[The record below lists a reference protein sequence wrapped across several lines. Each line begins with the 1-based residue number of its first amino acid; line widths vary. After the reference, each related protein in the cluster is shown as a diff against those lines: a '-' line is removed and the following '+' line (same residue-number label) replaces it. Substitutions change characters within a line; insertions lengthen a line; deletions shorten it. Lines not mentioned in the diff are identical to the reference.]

1 MAADNFLWFPEAA
14 KGGNLS
20 DAAVKPQGETS
31 DNWFKPLG
39 GLECLS
45 VGFGVSQA
53 ETTGSGTSGSGAGK
67 AKFEEFTIEKYV
79 DLASVPLYMACVA
92 GAHYPTVML
101 ANRKAGGS
109 SLLYLQYAFRMV
121 FVTGITWSGGG
132 GEEAPKE
139 TIKFKFGAMGIQYV
153 RQKPDGSGDTMIPG
167 YWSTTLNKPTL
178 DMPVGMPGSDPKWMD
193 VSQSKKATT

>member
-45 VGFGVSQA
+45 VGVGVSQA

-132 GEEAPKE
+132 GEE
-139 TIKFKFGAMGIQYV
+139 GASGGEVAGGNQCGLRAV
-153 RQKPDGSGDTMIPG
+153 GDGGDFATGVAGFSGDFSG
-167 YWSTTLNKPTL
+167 GAG
-178 DMPVGMPGSDPKWMD
+178 D
-193 VSQSKKATT
+193 AA